1 MRTPRPRKRKAKR
14 ERRLGRIS
22 PEIERNLKKELHD
35 NLTDEVPGHFMYN
48 EEADAI
54 QQVLKLPDISV
65 PNSPRKSTSKN
76 GFCLPPINTED
87 RGSSGERKNNE
98 NSTTK
103 LPRISKD
110 VKHQSDASSNTWLEK
125 QDICSVSWG
134 RALDILDKRD
144 SKDVSPIKDL
154 SQKRRKKEKEI
165 QELKITLNFD
175 ERQ

>member
-14 ERRLGRIS
+14 ERRLGRVS

-35 NLTDEVPGHFMYN
+35 NFTDEVPGHFMYN

-65 PNSPRKSTSKN
+65 PSSPRKSTSKN
-76 GFCLPPINTED
+76 EFCLPPINAED

-110 VKHQSDASSNTWLEK
+110 VKHLDNSSNKWLEQ

-134 RALDILDKRD
+134 KALDVLDKR
-144 SKDVSPIKDL
+144 SLKDASPIKEL
-154 SQKRRKKEKEI
+154 SQKRRRKEKEI
-165 QELKITLNFD
+165 QQFKNHSKL
-175 ERQ
+175 